1 LLYAAKPIVVHV
13 NPTRRRVLF
22 VGAAG
27 AVALVAARWL
37 APGESLPPAAAGLS
51 ADGVDVVRA
60 LVPAMLDGA
69 LPADPD
75 ARKTAIE
82 DTVGAVSTAI
92 EGLPPLTR
100 DELGTLFALLAF
112 APLRVAFAGVGASW
126 QSARVEDVQAF
137 LGRLRASRWAVKR
150 AAYDALHQLVFAAWY
165 ANPRAWPAI
174 GYPGPPALA

>member
-1 LLYAAKPIVVHV
+1 LLYAAKTIVPHV
-13 NPTRRRVLF
+13 NSTRRRVLF

-27 AVALVAARWL
+27 AVALVAARWF
-37 APGESLPPAAAGLS
+37 APGGTFPPAAPGLS
-51 ADGVDVVRA
+51 TAGAEVVRA

-69 LPADPD
+69 LPPDPD

-82 DTVGAVSTAI
+82 ETVGAVSAAI

-112 APLRVAFAGVGASW
+112 APMRVAFAGTGTSW
-126 QSARVEDVQAF
+126 QSASVDDVQAF
-137 LGRLRASRWAVKR
+137 LGRLHASRWAVKR

>member
-1 LLYAAKPIVVHV
+1 MDLAQALGVELPIIQA
-13 NPTRRRVLF
+13 PM
-22 VGAAG
+22 AG
-27 AVALVAARWL
+27 VQGSALAIAVCQAGGL
-37 APGESLPPAAAGLS
+37 GSLPA
-51 ADGVDVVRA
+51 
-60 LVPAMLDGA
+60 AMLDGA
-69 LPADPD
+69 LPPDPD

-82 DTVGAVSTAI
+82 ETVGAVSAAI

-112 APLRVAFAGVGASW
+112 APMRVAFAGTGTSW
-126 QSARVEDVQAF
+126 QSASVDDVQAF
-137 LGRLRASRWAVKR
+137 LGRLHASRWAVKR